1 MKLITDQPEIIAQF
15 VATGLQR
22 TFHPPYTALGWVVE
36 HGEQWRLVGGVVFN
50 DYNGYNIEASIY
62 WKGPMTRQPIV
73 ETLRY
78 VFEQCKCGRLTAK
91 TARGNAKMRKI
102 LPRLGFQIEAE
113 LKDFFGAGSQ
123 RDRSKNALVFR
134 MERLAAEK
142 WIK

>member
-1 MKLITDQPEIIAQF
+1 MRLITDQPEIVAQF

-22 TFHPPYTALGWVVE
+22 TFHPPYTALGWVL
-36 HGEQWRLVGGVVFN
+36 EQGQKWTLIGGVVFN
-50 DYNGYNIEASIY
+50 DYNGHNMEASIF

-91 TARGNAKMRKI
+91 TARGNKRMRCI

-113 LKDFFGAGSQ
+113 LKDFFGAGTN

-134 MERLAAEK
+134 MERSAAEK
-142 WIK
+142 WLK